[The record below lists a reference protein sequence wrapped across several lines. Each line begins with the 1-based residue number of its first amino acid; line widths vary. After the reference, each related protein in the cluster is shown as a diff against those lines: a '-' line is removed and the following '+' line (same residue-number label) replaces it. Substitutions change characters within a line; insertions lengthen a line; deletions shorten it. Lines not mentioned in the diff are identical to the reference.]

1 MTSTPARDVD
11 RPEPTPPGRVMRV
24 SVLTIAVAFL
34 AAAVAPTTAFPR
46 TGDLPER
53 DGACGAPGA

>member
-34 AAAVAPTTAFPR
+34 AAAVAPTTASSAPASFPGPSAANI
-46 TGDLPER
+46 TP
-53 DGACGAPGA
+53 